1 MKLGNISQTVVQ
13 VPKFFINRK
22 YKPMETFE
30 LNTKTEADIKFNPIP
45 IKSKKNF
52 SMKQKIKTELKM
64 DSNLSMESKNKNK
77 RNSNFNDRK
86 ILTTYYDI
94 NINNNPRFRG
104 RYLLDLNKE
113 KYLPIYQTNIVNINN
128 KSQTETSNKISSTF
142 YNHKKYIEDNNI
154 NKFLSRDLR
163 DELMNDTRNLIERIN
178 MNYDLNAWNKFD
190 TRTTSNRLFQ
200 TGYSPFLNAIKN
212 TPNIRDKF
220 INILNKKAM
229 GLTTVNSQV
238 KKNNIKYFYNKI
250 GNENNTDSDI
260 EKSFNMLLDKNKTN
274 LLKFKLKYN
283 NTSKLEY
290 NEEDKLFIKENER
303 ITKRLNKTN
312 IYKEFPSKIREEFN
326 VKKIFKNKELFRINK
341 PLKPLIKKIKY
352 GDDVDFKYFKYK
364 GEKGENMWK
373 RPFHK
378 DAFKL
383 NN

>member
-30 LNTKTEADIKFNPIP
+30 LNTNTETYIKFNRIP

-86 ILTTYYDI
+86 ILTTYFDI

-113 KYLPIYQTNIVNINN
+113 KYLPIYQTNIDNINN
-128 KSQTETSNKISSTF
+128 KSQTEANNKISSTF

-154 NKFLSRDLR
+154 NRFLSRDLR
-163 DELMNDTRNLIERIN
+163 DELMNDTRNLIDRIN

-200 TGYSPFLNAIKN
+200 TGYSPFVNAIKN

-238 KKNNIKYFYNKI
+238 KKNNIKHFYNKI

-274 LLKFKLKYN
+274 LLKLKYN

-326 VKKIFKNKELFRINK
+326 VKKIFKNKELFKINK

-352 GDDVDFKYFKYK
+352 GDDVEFKYFKYK
-364 GEKGENMWK
+364 GEKGQNMWI
-373 RPFHK
+373 RPLHK

>member
-30 LNTKTEADIKFNPIP
+30 LNTKTETDIKFNPIP
-45 IKSKKNF
+45 FKSKKNF
-52 SMKQKIKTELKM
+52 SMKQKIKTELRM

-77 RNSNFNDRK
+77 RNSIFNDRK

-113 KYLPIYQTNIVNINN
+113 KYLPIYQTNIDNINN

-154 NKFLSRDLR
+154 NRFLSRDLR
-163 DELMNDTRNLIERIN
+163 DELMNDTRNLIDRIN

-200 TGYSPFLNAIKN
+200 TGYSPFVNAIKN

-238 KKNNIKYFYNKI
+238 KKNNIKHFYNKI

-274 LLKFKLKYN
+274 LLKLKYN

-312 IYKEFPSKIREEFN
+312 IYKEFPSRIREEFN

-352 GDDVDFKYFKYK
+352 GDDVDFKYL

>member
-30 LNTKTEADIKFNPIP
+30 LNTKTEADIKFNPIS

-113 KYLPIYQTNIVNINN
+113 KYLPIYQMNIDNINN
-128 KSQTETSNKISSTF
+128 KSQTEANNKISSTF
-142 YNHKKYIEDNNI
+142 FNHKKYIEDNNI

-163 DELMNDTRNLIERIN
+163 DELMNDTRNLIDRIN

-220 INILNKKAM
+220 INILNKKAI

-238 KKNNIKYFYNKI
+238 KKNNIKHFYNKI

-274 LLKFKLKYN
+274 LLKLKYN

-326 VKKIFKNKELFRINK
+326 VKKIFKSKELFKINK
-341 PLKPLIKKIKY
+341 PLKHLIKKIKY
-352 GDDVDFKYFKYK
+352 GDDADLKHFNINKKK
-364 GEKGENMWK
+364 EDDMWI
-373 RPFHK
+373 RPLHK

>member
-30 LNTKTEADIKFNPIP
+30 LNTKTETDIKFNPIP

-52 SMKQKIKTELKM
+52 LMKQKIKTELKM

-113 KYLPIYQTNIVNINN
+113 KYLPIYQTNIDNINN
-128 KSQTETSNKISSTF
+128 KSQTEANNKISSTF

-163 DELMNDTRNLIERIN
+163 DELMNDTRNLIDRIN

-200 TGYSPFLNAIKN
+200 TRYSPFVNAIK
-212 TPNIRDKF
+212 I
-220 INILNKKAM
+220 A
-229 GLTTVNSQV
+229 
-238 KKNNIKYFYNKI
+238 YFKQGI
-250 GNENNTDSDI
+250 PLLL
-260 EKSFNMLLDKNKTN
+260 MLLKI
-274 LLKFKLKYN
+274 LL
-283 NTSKLEY
+283 
-290 NEEDKLFIKENER
+290 I
-303 ITKRLNKTN
+303 
-312 IYKEFPSKIREEFN
+312 
-326 VKKIFKNKELFRINK
+326 
-341 PLKPLIKKIKY
+341 
-352 GDDVDFKYFKYK
+352 
-364 GEKGENMWK
+364 
-373 RPFHK
+373 
-378 DAFKL
+378 
-383 NN
+383 

>member
-1 MKLGNISQTVVQ
+1 
-13 VPKFFINRK
+13 
-22 YKPMETFE
+22 
-30 LNTKTEADIKFNPIP
+30 
-45 IKSKKNF
+45 
-52 SMKQKIKTELKM
+52 MKQKMKTELKM
-64 DSNLSMESKNKNK
+64 DSNLSLEHKNKS
-77 RNSNFNDRK
+77 RRSSNFNDR
-86 ILTTYYDI
+86 ILLTTYYDL
-94 NINNNPRFRG
+94 NLNNNPRYKG
-104 RYLLDLNKE
+104 RNLLNLNKE
-113 KYLPIYQTNIVNINN
+113 KYLPIYNNNIIENINN
-128 KSQTETSNKISSTF
+128 KSQINDNNKIKNSFNS
-142 YNHKKYIEDNNI
+142 YKKYVENNDI
-154 NKFLSRDLR
+154 NKFLSHDLR
-163 DELMNDTRNLIERIN
+163 KELMDDTRNLIDKIN
-178 MNYDLNAWNKFD
+178 MNYDLNSWNKFD
-190 TRTTSNRLFQ
+190 TRTTSNRFFQ
-200 TGYSPFLNAIKN
+200 TGYSPITNAIKN

-238 KKNNIKYFYNKI
+238 KKNNIKHFYNKI

-274 LLKFKLKYN
+274 LLKLKYN

-341 PLKPLIKKIKY
+341 PLKHLIKKIKY